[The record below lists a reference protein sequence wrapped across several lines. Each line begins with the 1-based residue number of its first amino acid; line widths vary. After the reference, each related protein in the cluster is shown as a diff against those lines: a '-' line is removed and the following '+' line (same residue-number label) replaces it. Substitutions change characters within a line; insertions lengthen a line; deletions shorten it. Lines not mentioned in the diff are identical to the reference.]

1 MPAIRIPMRVAV
13 LVMIL
18 GLVAGAARPVGA
30 TAAPAPGFEVAG
42 ADTIGK
48 DEEQAR
54 KKREIKQEMSRIGRS
69 EVPGARQWER
79 KKSPT
84 VAMVSSML
92 FPGLGQLYNGRR
104 IKTVIAVGTFT
115 YYLGT
120 AWLEQKASQEHL
132 KTRES
137 LPPYTIDWKNEDIL
151 YQFHKENAVT
161 YVWWSGAVWLIA
173 VLDAFVDAHLYDVR
187 AVTPAV
193 TQGAGGT
200 RYVAVSIGF

>member
-1 MPAIRIPMRVAV
+1 MRVAV
-13 LVMIL
+13 LVMVL

-30 TAAPAPGFEVAG
+30 PATSLPGFETSE

-84 VAMVSSML
+84 VAVVSSML
-92 FPGLGQLYNGRR
+92 LPGLGQLYNGRR

-115 YYLGT
+115 
-120 AWLEQKASQEHL
+120 
-132 KTRES
+132 
-137 LPPYTIDWKNEDIL
+137 
-151 YQFHKENAVT
+151 
-161 YVWWSGAVWLIA
+161 
-173 VLDAFVDAHLYDVR
+173 
-187 AVTPAV
+187 
-193 TQGAGGT
+193 
-200 RYVAVSIGF
+200 